1 MLFNFDGNDNQSL
14 LSEYKT
20 FRNTIMGKEPVVF
33 LIYADWCGH
42 CNRLKPI
49 WKDVTNN
56 MSKDAN
62 IVQLNDLALEF
73 LSHNYPK
80 QDFVEII
87 NKNFKGFPHIGA
99 ISAKTDVGYDLTV
112 FEGQRDKD
120 PLNRFV
126 KDKTTVKSA
135 KKAKN
140 DKTKDDKT
148 KDDKIKSA
156 KSIKPKNERVRK
168 FLKSLGL

>member
-14 LSEYKT
+14 LAKYKT
-20 FRNTIMGKEPVVF
+20 FKKTVMGKEPVVF

-56 MSKDAN
+56 ASEDAN

-73 LSHNYPK
+73 LSRNYPK

-87 NKNFKGFPHIGA
+87 NKNFRGFPHIGA
-99 ISAKTDVGYDLTV
+99 VSEKTAVGYDLTV

-120 PLNRFV
+120 PLDRFIKDKTKVKKTV
-126 KDKTTVKSA
+126 KDKAAKTAKSA
-135 KKAKN
+135 KA
-140 DKTKDDKT
+140 
-148 KDDKIKSA
+148 
-156 KSIKPKNERVRK
+156 IKPKSERVSK
-168 FLKSLGL
+168 FLKSLGF